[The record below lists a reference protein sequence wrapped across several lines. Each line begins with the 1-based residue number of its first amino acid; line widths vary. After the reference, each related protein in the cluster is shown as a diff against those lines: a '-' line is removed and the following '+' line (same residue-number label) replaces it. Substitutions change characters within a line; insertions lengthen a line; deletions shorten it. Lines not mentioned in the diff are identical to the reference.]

1 MKQQL
6 EVTADL
12 NATMKADSES
22 VLKDWGGSDEGVVS
36 VMIAWID
43 VVKKLTAKGDRS
55 LEQVWLKTQ
64 CQS

>member
-22 VLKDWGGSDEGVVS
+22 VLKDWGGGG
-36 VMIAWID
+36 I
-43 VVKKLTAKGDRS
+43 
-55 LEQVWLKTQ
+55 
-64 CQS
+64 